1 MTAGAILFTWG
12 TPIAGRESQALTL
25 FQESVA
31 YGQRLFFFE
40 DTTATGVYTVTT
52 GDQAK
57 MKGLQ
62 LFEGD
67 IEALQEIWFEKEYK
81 RLVVCAEA
89 VVQSFTINMA
99 VGGEPAALAGPFGVY
114 HEVLSELGFLS

>member
-1 MTAGAILFTWG
+1 MTAGAIVFTWG
-12 TPIAGRESQALTL
+12 TPIAGRESQALAL

-31 YGQRLFFFE
+31 YGQRLIE
-40 DTTATGVYTVTT
+40 EGRLSDQRVYTVTT

-57 MKGLQ
+57 MKGIQ

-67 IEALQEIWFEKEYK
+67 LGALQEIWFEKEYK

-89 VVQSFTINMA
+89 VVQSFTSYMA
-99 VGGEPAALAGPFGVY
+99 VGGEPAALAGPLGVY
-114 HEVLSELGFLS
+114 REVLSELGFLS

>member
-1 MTAGAILFTWG
+1 MATGAIVFTWG
-12 TPIAGRESQALTL
+12 TPIAGRESQALAL

-31 YGQRLFFFE
+31 YGQRLIDE
-40 DTTATGVYTVTT
+40 GRINGQRGYTVTT

-57 MKGLQ
+57 MKGFQ

-67 IEALQEIWFEKEYK
+67 IEVLQQIWFEKEYK

-89 VVQSFTINMA
+89 VVQSFTIYMA
-99 VGGEPAALAGPFGVY
+99 VGGEPAALAGPLGVY
-114 HEVLSELGFLS
+114 SEVLSELGFLS